1 MRVGVVIDASCDLP
15 RTYIEENGLE
25 MLPGFLQFDDKKLID
40 NRDPRD
46 TLSYYRRF
54 IADKSIEAG
63 TRAWAVESIRDL
75 FLEDLIIRYDRVL
88 VLCVS
93 ASRGSVYSNATE
105 ASYAIL
111 QGYRQRR
118 EAAGLTEP
126 FALRVV
132 DTNSVGP
139 GEGVIVHEAVKMIA
153 DEAPPFE
160 KLRRSVKDLTRRS
173 VTYLVP
179 NDLFYLRHRASTKGE
194 KSMGATAYHFGRFL
208 DVKPIIEMRHGE
220 SQVVAGVRRFERA
233 VADVLERTREAI
245 RYGLCRPV
253 VVMSFGGDPR
263 IIRELPAY
271 QDFEGFAATH
281 RVQLHLSVMSAT
293 LAVNVGPG
301 AFSLAYVEAG
311 DEAPGES

>member
-1 MRVGVVIDASCDLP
+1 MKVGVVIDASCDLP
-15 RTYIEENGLE
+15 QTYIAEHGLE
-25 MLPGFLQFDDKKLID
+25 MLPGLLQFDDKKLLD
-40 NRDPRD
+40 NRDPRE

-54 IADKSIEAG
+54 IADKSISAS
-63 TRAWAVESIRDL
+63 TRAWGVESIRDL
-75 FLEDLIIRYDRVL
+75 FLEDLILRYDRVL

-93 ASRGSVYSNATE
+93 ASRGSVYANATE

-126 FALRVV
+126 FSLRVL

-139 GEGVIVHEAVKMIA
+139 GEGVIAHEAVEMIA
-153 DEAPPFE
+153 NEAPPFE
-160 KLRRSVKDLTRRS
+160 RLRRSVKDLTRLS

-194 KSMGATAYHFGRFL
+194 KSMSATTYHVGRLL
-208 DVKPIIEMRHGE
+208 DVKPIIEMRGGE

-233 VADVLERTREAI
+233 VADVLERARDAI
-245 RYGLCRPV
+245 RYGRCRPV

-263 IIRELPAY
+263 IIRGLSAY
-271 QDFEGFAATH
+271 QDFEGLAATH

-301 AFSLAYVEAG
+301 AFSLAYIEIS
-311 DEAPGES
+311 GES

>member
-1 MRVGVVIDASCDLP
+1 MKVGVVIDASCDLP
-15 RTYIEENGLE
+15 RTYIEEHGLE
-25 MLPGFLQFDDKKLID
+25 ILPNYLQFGDKRLID
-40 NRDPRD
+40 NRDPRE

-54 IADKSIEAG
+54 IADKAIKAG
-63 TRAWAVESIRDL
+63 TQAWAVESIRDL
-75 FLEDLIIRYDRVL
+75 FLEDLVLRFDRVL

-93 ASRGSVYSNATE
+93 ASRGSVFSNATE

-118 EAAGLTEP
+118 ETAGLTEP
-126 FALRVV
+126 FALRVL

-139 GEGVIVHEAVKMIA
+139 GEGVIVHEAVRIIM

-160 KLRRSVKDLTRRS
+160 KLRRSVKDLTRCS

-194 KSMGATAYHFGRFL
+194 KSMGSAAYHFGRVL
-208 DVKPIIEMRHGE
+208 DVKPIIEMRNGE
-220 SQVVAGVRRFERA
+220 SRVIAGVRRFERA
-233 VADVLERTREAI
+233 VAEVLEKTREVI
-245 RYGLCRPV
+245 RYGRCRPI

-263 IIRELPAY
+263 IIRELSAY
-271 QDFEGFAATH
+271 QDFEGYAATH

-301 AFSLAYVEAG
+301 AFSLAYVETPG
-311 DEAPGES
+311 DS